1 MKGSPYKHDAI
12 ADIVRESLLVKEAI
26 LGDHQL
32 LETVASVGEKMVLA
46 LRDGKKLFFFGNG
59 GSAADAQHLA
69 AEFVGRFDRQRR
81 ALPAIAL
88 TTDTSVLTSISNDYS
103 YESVFARQLEGLGSP
118 GDIAVGI
125 STSGNSPN
133 VLSGIR
139 SAKEIG
145 LVAVGMTG
153 LSGKELLELSD
164 YCIRVPSDHTPRIQ
178 EAHILIGHIL
188 CEMVDESLT
197 S

>member
-139 SAKEIG
+139 SAKEVG

>member
-1 MKGSPYKHDAI
+1 MVLNDEEALTGEII
-12 ADIVRESLLVKEAI
+12 ALASEYGRYGYRRIWRREGLRVPAN
-26 LGDHQL
+26 QL

-69 AEFVGRFDRQRR
+69 AEFVGRFNRERR

-88 TTDTSVLTSISNDYS
+88 TTDTSALTSISNDYS

-125 STSGNSPN
+125 STSGSSPN
-133 VLSGIR
+133 VLNGIR
-139 SAKEIG
+139 SAK
-145 LVAVGMTG
+145 AVGWSR
-153 LSGKELLELSD
+153 SG
-164 YCIRVPSDHTPRIQ
+164 
-178 EAHILIGHIL
+178 
-188 CEMVDESLT
+188 
-197 S
+197 

>member
-1 MKGSPYKHDAI
+1 
-12 ADIVRESLLVKEAI
+12 
-26 LGDHQL
+26 
-32 LETVASVGEKMVLA
+32 
-46 LRDGKKLFFFGNG
+46 
-59 GSAADAQHLA
+59 
-69 AEFVGRFDRQRR
+69 
-81 ALPAIAL
+81 
-88 TTDTSVLTSISNDYS
+88 
-103 YESVFARQLEGLGSP
+103 
-118 GDIAVGI
+118 
-125 STSGNSPN
+125 
-133 VLSGIR
+133 LSGIR

-197 S
+197 SWPL

>member
-1 MKGSPYKHDAI
+1 MKGSPYKLEAI